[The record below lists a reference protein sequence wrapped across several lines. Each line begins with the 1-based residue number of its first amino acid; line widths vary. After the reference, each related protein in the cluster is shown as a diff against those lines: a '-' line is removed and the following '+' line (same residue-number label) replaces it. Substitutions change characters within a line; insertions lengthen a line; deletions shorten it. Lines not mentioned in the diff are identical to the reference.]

1 MRGELFLPIFCP
13 DRLLEATGDGAWIAA
28 FGEAEAALARAEG
41 ELGLIPDSLAEEIAS
56 AAQAGTF
63 DPAELGRAAR
73 ASANPVI
80 PFVASVRASLAKPA
94 SDYVHFGATSQDILD
109 TAAALIATRA
119 CTLVD
124 DYLIALLRAL
134 ARIAAEHA
142 ETPMAGRTLM
152 QHAVPTTFGVKV
164 AGWISALVEAGFNLR
179 SSTAALSA
187 SLGGAAG
194 TLAAWGERGPELQE
208 HFADRLGL
216 ATPAMSW
223 HTNRVRVATLG
234 SSLAILAGAAAK
246 VATDVIILSQD
257 ELAEVAEGVPGGS
270 SAMLNKHN
278 PAGAIR
284 VVAAARQCVGLA
296 STLTSSMV
304 QENERAAGAWQAEW
318 QALSDLL
325 ALAGGAVATLGE
337 VAEGLRVDKVRIR
350 ANLDLTKG
358 ALLAERA
365 NYALIAALGRDAAQ
379 AALARAAAHSAGFAQ
394 GLREDEE
401 VLGALGE
408 VTIAELLQPSGYLGA
423 STLYTRRAL
432 AMAQIYEKER

>member
-134 ARIAAEHA
+134 
-142 ETPMAGRTLM
+142 
-152 QHAVPTTFGVKV
+152 
-164 AGWISALVEAGFNLR
+164 VEAGFNLR

-270 SAMLNKHN
+270 SAMPNKHN

-325 ALAGGAVATLGE
+325 ALAGGAVAALGE

>member
-1 MRGELFLPIFCP
+1 
-13 DRLLEATGDGAWIAA
+13 
-28 FGEAEAALARAEG
+28 
-41 ELGLIPDSLAEEIAS
+41 
-56 AAQAGTF
+56 
-63 DPAELGRAAR
+63 
-73 ASANPVI
+73 
-80 PFVASVRASLAKPA
+80 
-94 SDYVHFGATSQDILD
+94 
-109 TAAALIATRA
+109 
-119 CTLVD
+119 
-124 DYLIALLRAL
+124 
-134 ARIAAEHA
+134 
-142 ETPMAGRTLM
+142 
-152 QHAVPTTFGVKV
+152 
-164 AGWISALVEAGFNLR
+164 R

-270 SAMLNKHN
+270 SAMPNKHN